1 VTIRLLYL
9 VSHPIQY
16 QAPLLRLIAREP
28 DLSLKVVFEHDFSS
42 GRYRDAGFGVDVE
55 WDVPLRDGYDST
67 LAAET
72 DLADAIRAADVVW
85 LHGWESA
92 LMRRVLTLSNRIGR
106 PVLMRG
112 ENWSGAMPDGPP
124 PRNWIK
130 RLYLAR
136 IFSRCQAFLAV
147 GSQNRAYYMARG
159 IEPARIFDMPYA
171 VDNDFFSSRATRT
184 AAAEVRARHRIA
196 PDRKILLYAGKL
208 TQRKHAD
215 HLMMAWNAA
224 EWPDGQ
230 RPALLIV
237 GDGELRST
245 LERAAD
251 ADVIFAGFRNQSEM
265 PAYYAA
271 ADLFALLA
279 EREPWGLAVN
289 EAMACGTGVI
299 ATDQVGAAHDLVG
312 PKTGFCLPTGVGG
325 GRARALPGLM
335 ARSAE
340 LGCAAKARIASW
352 DFRADIAGLR
362 AALDS
367 VVRP

>member
-1 VTIRLLYL
+1 VTIRLLYF

-28 DLSLKVVFEHDFSS
+28 GISLKVIFEHDFSS
-42 GRYRDAGFGVDVE
+42 GRYHDAGFGVDVQ
-55 WDVPLRDGYDST
+55 WDVPLRDGYDSA
-67 LAAET
+67 LAREI
-72 DLADAIRAADVVW
+72 DLVAAIQSVDAVW

-92 LMRRVLTLSNRIGR
+92 LMRRVLVLARRIGR

-112 ENWSGAMPDGPP
+112 ENWSRAMPDGPP

-147 GSQNRAYYMARG
+147 GSQNRAYYTERG
-159 IEPARIFDMPYA
+159 VAPARIFDMPYA
-171 VDNDFFSSRATRT
+171 VDNDFFASRATPS

-196 PDRKILLYAGKL
+196 AGRKILLYAGKL

-215 HLMMAWNAA
+215 HLMMAWSAA
-224 EWPDGQ
+224 EWPDRQ

-237 GDGELRST
+237 GDGELRES
-245 LERAAD
+245 LERGAD

-289 EAMACGTGVI
+289 EAMACGTGVV
-299 ATDQVGAAHDLVG
+299 ASDQVGAAYDLIG
-312 PKTGFCLPTGVGG
+312 PDTGFCLPSGDVAGL
-325 GRARALPGLM
+325 ARALPGLM
-335 ARSAE
+335 ARSGE
-340 LGCAAKARIASW
+340 LGHAAKARIASW
-352 DFRADIAGLR
+352 DFGADIAGLR
-362 AALDS
+362 TALGA

>member
-16 QAPLLRLIAREP
+16 QAPLLRMIARESG
-28 DLSLKVVFEHDFSS
+28 LSLKVVFEHDFSS
-42 GRYRDAGFGVDVE
+42 GRYHDAGFGVDVQ
-55 WDVPLRDGYDST
+55 WDVPLRDGYDSA

-72 DLADAIRAADVVW
+72 DLAGAIRDCDVVW

-92 LMRRVLTLSNRIGR
+92 LMRRVLSLARRIGR

-112 ENWSGAMPDGPP
+112 ENWSGAMPDGAP
-124 PRNWIK
+124 PRSWAK

-136 IFSRCQAFLAV
+136 IFSRCHAFLAV
-147 GSQNRAYYMARG
+147 GLQNRAYYAEHG
-159 IEPARIFDMPYA
+159 IAPDRIFDMPYA
-171 VDNDFFSSRATRT
+171 IDNDFFERRATPE
-184 AAAEVRARHRIA
+184 AAAEVRARHGIA

-215 HLMMAWNAA
+215 HLLMAWAA
-224 EWPDGQ
+224 ADWAEER
-230 RPALLIV
+230 RPVLLIV
-237 GDGELRST
+237 GDGELRGT
-245 LERAAD
+245 LQGMAD

-289 EAMACGTGVI
+289 EAMACGTGIVV
-299 ATDQVGAAHDLVG
+299 TDQVGAAYDLVS
-312 PKTGFCLPTGVGG
+312 PETGLCLPAGDVAGL
-325 GRARALPGLM
+325 ARALPGLM
-335 ARSAE
+335 ARSPE
-340 LGCAAKARIASW
+340 LGRGAKSRVASW
-352 DFRADIAGLR
+352 DFRADISGLR
-362 AALDS
+362 SALDA
-367 VVRP
+367 VVRS

>member
-1 VTIRLLYL
+1 VTFRLLYL

-16 QAPLLRLIAREP
+16 QAPLLRLIARES

-42 GRYRDAGFGVDVE
+42 GRYRDAGFGVDVQ

-72 DLADAIRAADVVW
+72 DLERAIRDTDVVW

-92 LMRRVLTLSNRIGR
+92 LMRRALSIARRIGR

-112 ENWSGAMPDGPP
+112 ENWSSAMPDGPP
-124 PRNWIK
+124 PRSWIK

-136 IFSRCQAFLAV
+136 IFSRCHAFLAV
-147 GSQNRAYYMARG
+147 GSQNRAYYAERG
-159 IEPARIFDMPYA
+159 VAPARIFDMPYA
-171 VDNDFFSSRATRT
+171 VDNDFFAARATP
-184 AAAEVRARHRIA
+184 AATAEVRTRHRIA
-196 PDRKILLYAGKL
+196 ADRKILLYAGKL

-224 EWPDGQ
+224 EWPDNR

-245 LERAAD
+245 LERVAD

-289 EAMACGTGVI
+289 EAMACGTGVVV
-299 ATDQVGAAHDLVG
+299 TDQVGAAYDLVG
-312 PKTGFCLPTGVGG
+312 PETGLCLPAGDVAGL
-325 GRARALPGLM
+325 ARALPGLM

-340 LGCAAKARIASW
+340 MGRAAKARIASW

-362 AALDS
+362 AALDT
-367 VVRP
+367 VARP

>member
-1 VTIRLLYL
+1 MTIRLLYF

-28 DLSLKVVFEHDFSS
+28 GLSLKVIFEQDFSS
-42 GRYRDAGFGVDVE
+42 GRYRDEGFGVDVQ
-55 WDVPLRDGYDST
+55 WDVPLRDGYDSA

-72 DLADAIRAADVVW
+72 DLDAAIRDADAIW
-85 LHGWESA
+85 LHGWQSA
-92 LMRRVLTLSNRIGR
+92 LMRRVLSLARRLGR

-112 ENWSGAMPDGPP
+112 ENWSRAMPDGPV
-124 PRNWIK
+124 PRRWIK

-136 IFSRCQAFLAV
+136 IFSRCQGFLAV
-147 GSQNRAYYMARG
+147 GSQNRAYYTERG
-159 IEPARIFDMPYA
+159 VAPGHIFAMPYA
-171 VDNDFFSSRATRT
+171 VDNEFFAARATAQ

-196 PDRKILLYAGKL
+196 ADRKILLYAGKL

-224 EWPDGQ
+224 EWPDQQ

-237 GDGELRST
+237 GDGELRAS

-279 EREPWGLAVN
+279 EREPWGLALN

-299 ATDQVGAAHDLVG
+299 ATDQVGAAYDLIS
-312 PKTGFCLPTGVGG
+312 PETGLCLPTGDVAGL
-325 GRARALPGLM
+325 ARALPGLM

-340 LGCAAKARIASW
+340 LGRAAKTRIAAW

-362 AALDS
+362 TALDA

>member
-1 VTIRLLYL
+1 MTVRLLYF

-28 DLSLKVVFEHDFSS
+28 GFALKVIFEDDFSS
-42 GRYRDAGFGVDVE
+42 GRYRDAGFGVDVQ
-55 WDVPLRDGYDST
+55 WDVPLRDGYGSA
-67 LAAET
+67 LAGET
-72 DLADAIRAADVVW
+72 DLAAAIRDADVIW
-85 LHGWESA
+85 LHGWQSA
-92 LMRRVLTLSNRIGR
+92 LMRRVLALAHRLGR

-112 ENWSGAMPDGPP
+112 ENWSRAMPDGLP
-124 PRNWIK
+124 PRSWIK

-136 IFSRCQAFLAV
+136 IFARCRGFLAV
-147 GSQNRAYYMARG
+147 GSQNRAYYAERG
-159 IEPARIFDMPYA
+159 VAPGRIFAMPYA
-171 VDNDFFSSRATRT
+171 IDNDFFASRATPQ
-184 AAAEVRARHRIA
+184 AAAEVRARHGIA
-196 PDRKILLYAGKL
+196 ADRKILLYAGKL

-215 HLMMAWNAA
+215 HLLTAWQAA
-224 EWPDGQ
+224 DWPDGQ

-237 GDGELRST
+237 GDGELRGS

-299 ATDQVGAAHDLVG
+299 ATDQVGAAYDLVG
-312 PKTGFCLPTGVGG
+312 PDTGMCLPTGDVAGL
-325 GRARALPGLM
+325 ARALPGLM
-335 ARSAE
+335 ARSAD
-340 LGCAAKARIASW
+340 LGRGAKARIASW

-362 AALDS
+362 AAVDA